1 MSRSVERSGAGGCWR
16 GRAHGRIVAGFWG
29 ADWAGPELR
38 RPTVGMP
45 AGAGAALA
53 AAPVAP
59 AAAAPRTSGTGGG
72 ASTVAARTWS
82 ARWPDK
88 DVCCAPVFGC
98 AARQSAAWGFAQTST
113 CWLRRLW
120 GGRSWENSR
129 PGVRGRPGTG
139 YLEPRFTDWCWR
151 ACLLPNWP
159 CAARSCLC
167 LCRINLGSLIA
178 RCRHNSSE
186 VVFGLGEA
194 GERSRSG

>member
-1 MSRSVERSGAGGCWR
+1 MGWARAAPADSGDARWSGCCACCCSCCPSGSSAADEWYWWWCINGGGTDVER
-16 GRAHGRIVAGFWG
+16 
-29 ADWAGPELR
+29 PL
-38 RPTVGMP
+38 
-45 AGAGAALA
+45 
-53 AAPVAP
+53 
-59 AAAAPRTSGTGGG
+59 
-72 ASTVAARTWS
+72 
-82 ARWPDK
+82 
-88 DVCCAPVFGC
+88 
-98 AARQSAAWGFAQTST
+98 ARQRCVLCSGFRVRCKTVCSLGIRADIYLLAVSP
-113 CWLRRLW
+113 L
-120 GGRSWENSR
+120 GGRSWKNSR
-129 PGVRGRPGTG
+129 SGVRGRPGTG